1 MTLFIHLIFS
11 FCYFSV
17 QWIVYLAILLVCLL
31 LAKAGCE
38 SLQQKLQAAKL
49 KKKKGKRKRQNEED
63 GMGFIE
69 QAVGSGDEDEEDDD
83 GSDSPI
89 EMTLVNRKD
98 GGKPRSKGK
107 GKGKKRNRKGS
118 DSGSSEPSEKE
129 LKLFEDGDEED
140 RQPQNQSR
148 AAAAKKA
155 GYTDYN
161 PFDAE
166 AARGPL
172 AKQDSAQGLLESAD
186 VVGQAV
192 LNEIDDALSEHSED
206 DEFGTFV

>member
-1 MTLFIHLIFS
+1 M
-11 FCYFSV
+11 
-17 QWIVYLAILLVCLL
+17 AIIGVCLL

-49 KKKKGKRKRQNEED
+49 KKRKGKRKRQNEED

-69 QAVGSGDEDEEDDD
+69 QAVESGDEDDED

-107 GKGKKRNRKGS
+107 GKGKKRNKGS

-140 RQPQNQSR
+140 RQPQN
-148 AAAAKKA
+148 
-155 GYTDYN
+155 
-161 PFDAE
+161 
-166 AARGPL
+166 
-172 AKQDSAQGLLESAD
+172 
-186 VVGQAV
+186 
-192 LNEIDDALSEHSED
+192 
-206 DEFGTFV
+206 